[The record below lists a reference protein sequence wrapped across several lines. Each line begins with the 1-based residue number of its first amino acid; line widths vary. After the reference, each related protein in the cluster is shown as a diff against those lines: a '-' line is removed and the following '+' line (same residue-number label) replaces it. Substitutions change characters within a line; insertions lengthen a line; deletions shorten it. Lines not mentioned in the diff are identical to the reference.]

1 MGLPMVNRTAALS
14 TVTAVR
20 GGMDLPRARF
30 VDEVVRRGLVHL
42 AHDSFPGEVDAA
54 ALAAAGTPLLV
65 RAGAGGEELEAHL
78 RLPGGEAAFVDFG
91 YGQVDCEVAGDD
103 PVVVRLAVAALRAR
117 FARPEPADATVA
129 FAFGCRAGAGGAVRP
144 RALEVPEWGA
154 VRRNYPAAVA
164 ARMDALAALEAPGR
178 GRLLVWRGPPGT
190 GKSFALR
197 ALARAWAA
205 WCAVH
210 VVLDPWALLGGD
222 PRYLLDVLAW
232 DDGQDRWR
240 LVVLEDAGELLG
252 GDAGGGGAL
261 PPLLNVTDGLLGQ
274 GTRTLVLVTTNEP
287 VGRLHPAVRRPGRCL
302 ADIEFGPLAPEEAD
316 AWLARARCAARPGRA
331 LTLSELFAL
340 AGGGEDAL
348 VAEALAGRR
357 PFGFAR
363 GLERA

>member
-1 MGLPMVNRTAALS
+1 MGLPVDNRTAALS

-30 VDEVVRRGLVHL
+30 VDEVVRRELVHF

-65 RAGAGGEELEAHL
+65 RADADGDELEAHL
-78 RLPGGEAAFVDFG
+78 RLPGGEAAFVDLG
-91 YGQVDCEVAGDD
+91 YGQVDCEVAGAD
-103 PVVVRLAVAALRAR
+103 PVAVRAALAALRER
-117 FARPEPADATVA
+117 FARPRPPETTVS
-129 FAFGCRAGAGGAVRP
+129 FAFWCRAGDGGTVRH
-144 RALEVPEWGA
+144 RDLEVPEWRA
-154 VRRNYPAAVA
+154 VRGNYPAAVA
-164 ARMDALAALEAPGR
+164 ARLDALTALEQPGR

-232 DDGQDRWR
+232 DDGEERWR
-240 LVVLEDAGELLG
+240 LVVLEDAGELIC
-252 GDAGGGGAL
+252 GGGAL
-261 PPLLNVTDGLLGQ
+261 APLLNVTDGLLGQ

-302 ADIEFGPLAPEEAD
+302 ADIEFGPLAADEAD
-316 AWLARARCAARPGRA
+316 AWLAREGCAARLGRA

-348 VAEALAGRR
+348 AAEDLAGRR

-363 GLERA
+363 GLARGG